1 MTLDSL
7 IPALT
12 ALFGGVLGSLI
23 TWMIA
28 QRRMRHEI
36 RLQAVPRFIE
46 ALEALWE
53 VVPHV
58 DVGSPSGVL
67 VEEEGQVYLDRTAAE
82 TLNKAI
88 AGFFRSRHAAYIP
101 EPVRQAVFDARAYMM
116 ETLKDAQGE
125 RIPISRSRA
134 KRIKDGF
141 GWARGRIRR
150 TLQVLKTGEVP
161 DITPGR

>member
-1 MTLDSL
+1 MTSEIL

-36 RLQAVPRFIE
+36 RLQAVSRIIE

-58 DVGSPSGVL
+58 AVGSPSGVL
-67 VEEEGQVYLDRTAAE
+67 TEEDGQVYLERTAAE
-82 TLNKAI
+82 ALSKAI
-88 AGFFRSRHAAYIP
+88 AEFFNSRHAVYIP
-101 EPVRQAVFDARAYMM
+101 EPVREAVFVARDYMM
-116 ETLKDAQGE
+116 ETLKDAGGE
-125 RIPISRSRA
+125 RIAISRSRA
-134 KRIKDGF
+134 KGIKDGF

-150 TLQVLKTGEVP
+150 ALQVLKTGEVP
-161 DITPGR
+161 DITSRH